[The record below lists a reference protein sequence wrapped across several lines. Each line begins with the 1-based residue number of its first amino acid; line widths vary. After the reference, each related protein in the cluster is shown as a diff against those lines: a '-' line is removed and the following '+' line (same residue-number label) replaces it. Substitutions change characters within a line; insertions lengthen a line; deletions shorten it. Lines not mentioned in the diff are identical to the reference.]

1 MKYDMDKLMKEMY
14 QEEIKPDNILN
25 QRTLHKMMMK
35 ESGEM
40 RKSWNYKKIIAA
52 AALGCVVLAG
62 GAGVT
67 YAAINHTSLLSLF
80 DEENSN
86 VKDTAK
92 KLLET
97 NVKQD
102 SSSNKE
108 QTKYA
113 EFSVRE
119 AICDKNSVNVQAVA
133 KPVSNDYLLVPAE
146 IWSEADHYTIENLRI
161 DGVSDTSETIKEYAE
176 RMHKKCIMVDI
187 SIEAKA
193 DSQSIDYSTEADG
206 TLVYKFSF
214 DNVEKTKKLKYTCN
228 TLVDASEDGN
238 DNSLIKDS
246 FEFALN
252 DKSGDVDK
260 IEYIADSDKVINGTH
275 LVLDN
280 VDVEKSALGM
290 EFIVNYHTVD
300 PKVKEWSKWIES
312 KDSDMLFYLLDG
324 KGNVID
330 FKESSGIENTQG
342 DGTRVQKDVYSLQT
356 LPDKLTFLVK
366 DCMTKEKIGTVTVT
380 RTKNK

>member
-1 MKYDMDKLMKEMY
+1 M
-14 QEEIKPDNILN
+14 
-25 QRTLHKMMMK
+25 
-35 ESGEM
+35 
-40 RKSWNYKKIIAA
+40 
-52 AALGCVVLAG
+52 
-62 GAGVT
+62 
-67 YAAINHTSLLSLF
+67 
-80 DEENSN
+80 
-86 VKDTAK
+86 
-92 KLLET
+92 LET

-193 DSQSIDYSTEADG
+193 DSQSIDFSTEADG
-206 TLVYKFSF
+206 TLVFKFSF
-214 DNVEKTKKLKYTCN
+214 ENVEKTKKLKYTCN
-228 TLVDASEDGN
+228 TLVDTSEGGN